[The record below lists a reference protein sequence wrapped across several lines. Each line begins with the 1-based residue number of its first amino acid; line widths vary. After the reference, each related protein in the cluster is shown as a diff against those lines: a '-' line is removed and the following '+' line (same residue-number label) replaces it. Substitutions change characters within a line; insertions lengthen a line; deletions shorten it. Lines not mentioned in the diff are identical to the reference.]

1 MRDENYMRT
10 INGNSV
16 NKMMNSVFRIEGER
30 IIYIN
35 GEITD
40 EMSVAF
46 NIMLLSMDAESPE
59 EDICVYINSP
69 GGSVQAGLAMV
80 DTMNLISSDVST
92 VAVGMAAS
100 MGAILLMS
108 GAKGKRR
115 ILPHSK
121 VLIHQPLGGISGIIR
136 ASDLENSA
144 KNLIRTRDELY
155 EIIRDCT
162 GQSLKKISE
171 DCSKDFELNAK
182 EALEYGIV
190 DEIVN
195 RK

>member
-1 MRDENYMRT
+1 MEYSESFNRMPPVT
-10 INGNSV
+10 
-16 NKMMNSVFRIEGER
+16 SVFRIKGER

-40 EMSVAF
+40 EMSAVF
-46 NIMLLSMDAESPE
+46 NILILSMEAESPQ

-69 GGSVQAGLAMV
+69 GGDVQAGLAMI

-100 MGAILLMS
+100 MGAMILMS
-108 GAKGKRR
+108 GSKGKRR

-121 VLIHQPLGGISGIIR
+121 VLIHQPIGNIPGFIR
-136 ASDLENSA
+136 ANDLENSA
-144 KNLIRTRDELY
+144 NNIIRTRDEIY

-162 GQSLKKISE
+162 GQSLMRISE
-171 DCSKDFELNAK
+171 YCSRDFVLNAK
-182 EALEYGIV
+182 EALDYGIV
-190 DEIVN
+190 DEIVY
-195 RK
+195 RKL

>member
-1 MRDENYMRT
+1 MTNNNT
-10 INGNSV
+10 
-16 NKMMNSVFRIEGER
+16 MMNSVFRIDRER

-35 GEITD
+35 GEVTD

-46 NIMLLSMDAESPE
+46 NIMLLSMEAESPK

-100 MGAILLMS
+100 MGAIILMN

-121 VLIHQPLGGISGIIR
+121 VLIHQPLGGISGMIK
-136 ASDLENSA
+136 ANDLENTA
-144 KNLIRTRDELY
+144 NNIIRTRDELY
-155 EIIRDCT
+155 EIIRDCS
-162 GQSLKKISE
+162 GQDIKKIAE
-171 DCSKDFELNAK
+171 DCNKDFVLNAK
-182 EALEYGIV
+182 EALDYGIV
-190 DEIVN
+190 DEIIN
-195 RK
+195 RGC